1 MINVNLVFDQQ
12 NARGTCLFLVIHL
25 KLLIMTK
32 TNVPKKIINFIAA
45 TLFISLVGS
54 FFSGLNTLNAQAFYL
69 GAKGGWSLPELSGG
83 NNEISKGWKSRS
95 AFNFGVL
102 ASDELTKKFALQIE
116 VNYAS
121 QGGRKN
127 GIQPLYDGAVP
138 GLPTGVPFYANF
150 KSDAILN
157 YIEVPVIA
165 KYVFLQTHSQ
175 RFYIDAGPYAGYLLN
190 ARNKTSGTSSIFTD
204 KNGTVLMIPNPQNP
218 DQYIPLP
225 AQSFDAN
232 TNITSDIKKFNFGI
246 NGGLGVGQ
254 NLGNGNLFLDIKGY
268 YGFLNIQ
275 KNPVNGKNNSGA
287 LVVSVGYAVKID

>member
-1 MINVNLVFDQQ
+1 
-12 NARGTCLFLVIHL
+12 
-25 KLLIMTK
+25 MTK
-32 TNVPKKIINFIAA
+32 TNVPKLVINCIATA
-45 TLFISLVGS
+45 FLFSVVGS
-54 FFSGLNTLNAQAFYL
+54 IFPGLNTLNAQDFYL

-83 NNEISKGWKSRS
+83 NNEISRGWKSRS

-102 ASDELTKKFALQIE
+102 ATSELTKKFALQIE

-127 GIQPLYDGAVP
+127 GIQPIPEGVAP
-138 GLPTGVPFYANF
+138 GLPTGIAFYADF
-150 KSDAILN
+150 KSVAILN
-157 YIEVPVIA
+157 YLEVPVLA
-165 KYVFLQTHSQ
+165 KYLLFQSHSQ
-175 RFYIDAGPYAGYLLN
+175 RFYIDAGPYFGYLLN

-204 KNGTVLMIPNPQNP
+204 KGGTLLMIPNPQNP

-232 TNITSDIKKFNFGI
+232 TNITSDINKFNFGI
-246 NGGLGVGQ
+246 NGGVGIGQ
-254 NLGNGNLFLDIKGY
+254 NLGAGNLFLDIKGY

-287 LVVSVGYAVKID
+287 LVVSLGYAVKID

>member
-1 MINVNLVFDQQ
+1 
-12 NARGTCLFLVIHL
+12 
-25 KLLIMTK
+25 MTK
-32 TNVPKKIINFIAA
+32 TNNPKWIKNFIAKA
-45 TLFISLVGS
+45 FLLFVIGLI
-54 FFSGLNTLNAQAFYL
+54 FPRLNTLNAQNFYL

-102 ASDELTKKFALQIE
+102 ATSEISKKFALQIE
-116 VNYAS
+116 INYAS
-121 QGGRKN
+121 QGGKKN
-127 GIQPLYDGAVP
+127 GIQPIPEGVVP
-138 GLPTGVPFYANF
+138 GLPVGMTFYADF
-150 KSDAILN
+150 KSEAILN
-157 YIEVPVIA
+157 YLELPVLA
-165 KYVFLQTHSQ
+165 KYVLLQTHSQ
-175 RFYIDAGPYAGYLLN
+175 RIYIDAGPYIGYLLN

-204 KNGTVLMIPNPQNP
+204 KNGSVVMIPNPGNP

-246 NGGLGVGQ
+246 NGGVGIGQ
-254 NLGNGNLFLDIKGY
+254 NIGSGNLFLDIKGY

-275 KNPVNGKNNSGA
+275 KNPVNGKNNTGA

>member
-1 MINVNLVFDQQ
+1 VIHLRLAFDQQ
-12 NARGTCLFLVIHL
+12 NALTNCLFLVIHL
-25 KLLIMTK
+25 KPLIMIK
-32 TNVPKKIINFIAA
+32 TNVPKWIADFFVAALIIPLA
-45 TLFISLVGS
+45 GS
-54 FFSGLNTLNAQAFYL
+54 IFSGLNTLNAQAVYV
-69 GAKGGWSLPELSGG
+69 GAKGGWSLPNLSGG

-102 ASDELTKKFALQIE
+102 VSDELTKKFTLQLE

-121 QGGRKN
+121 QGARKN
-127 GIQPLYDGAVP
+127 GIQPLSDGAIP
-138 GLPTGVPFYANF
+138 GLPTGMTFYSDF
-150 KSDAILN
+150 KSQAILN
-157 YIEVPVIA
+157 YVEVPVLA
-165 KYVFLQTHSQ
+165 KFVVFQTRSQ

-204 KNGTVLMIPNPQNP
+204 KSGTLLMIPNPQNP
-218 DQYIPLP
+218 DQYIPLL

-246 NGGLGVGQ
+246 NGGVGIGQ
-254 NLGNGNLFLDIKGY
+254 NLGSGNLFLDIKGY

>member
-1 MINVNLVFDQQ
+1 MI
-12 NARGTCLFLVIHL
+12 
-25 KLLIMTK
+25 KS
-32 TNVPKKIINFIAA
+32 NVPKWIANYIVA
-45 TLFISLVGS
+45 ALFIPAVGS
-54 FFSGLNTLNAQAFYL
+54 IFPLFNSLNAQAVYL

-102 ASDELTKKFALQIE
+102 VTDELTKKFALQLE

-127 GIQPLYDGAVP
+127 GIQPLSEAGAV
-138 GLPTGVPFYANF
+138 GLPTGITFYSDF

-157 YIEVPVIA
+157 YIEVPVLA
-165 KYVFLQTHSQ
+165 KFVLFQTHSQ

-190 ARNKTSGTSSIFTD
+190 ARDKTSGTSSIYTD
-204 KNGTVLMIPNPQNP
+204 KNGTLLMIPNPQNP

-232 TNITSDIKKFNFGI
+232 TNITSDINKFNFGI
-246 NGGLGVGQ
+246 NGGVGIGQ
-254 NLGNGNLFLDIKGY
+254 NLGSGNLFLDIKGY

-275 KNPVNGKNNSGA
+275 KNPANGKNNSGA

>member
-1 MINVNLVFDQQ
+1 
-12 NARGTCLFLVIHL
+12 
-25 KLLIMTK
+25 MTK

-45 TLFISLVGS
+45 TLFITLVGS

-232 TNITSDIKKFNFGI
+232 TNITSDINKFNFGI
-246 NGGLGVGQ
+246 NGGLGIGQ